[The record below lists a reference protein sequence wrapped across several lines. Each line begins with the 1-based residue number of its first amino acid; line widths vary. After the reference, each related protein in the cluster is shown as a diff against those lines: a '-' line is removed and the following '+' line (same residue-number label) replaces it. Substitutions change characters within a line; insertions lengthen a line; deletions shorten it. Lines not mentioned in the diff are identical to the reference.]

1 MLGILSII
9 VFLPVLMAVP
19 TYILGKIKPK
29 LARIV
34 CIGTTTALF
43 GLTMLTLVFYRYG
56 SSTPAFQLVDTM
68 PWAPSFGLNYIVGLD
83 GISLPLLIISTFLSL
98 LACAGSWDLINFQEP
113 EYYALFLIFETG
125 IIGVFT
131 SLNLILF
138 YVFWE
143 IVLIPM
149 FFFIGIWGGPRR
161 KYASLKFLIFTYS
174 GSAVMLFGF
183 LALYAW
189 TGTSA
194 YPGGRSFDYDVLAG
208 RIPNLALPL
217 QLAVAITTFVGFA
230 VKLPI
235 FPLHTWLPDAHVEAP
250 APVSVLLAGLLLKMG
265 GYGLIRYN
273 LLLFPKAVSILWPY
287 FTTIGLITMIYGASV
302 AFVAKDI
309 KRMIALTS
317 VNHMGYVLL
326 GAFTATVAGVSG
338 AVFQMFSHGLAVGML
353 FLMSGYIHD
362 HTGTRNI
369 DELKGLR
376 GKMPQTV
383 SLLFLASMAAMAVP
397 GFANFISEYLVIQ
410 GALSVSYLFAIAI
423 VAPALTVGYF
433 LWMLRRVAMTPPMGP
448 KNELHL
454 HSILIL
460 VAFLVPL
467 LIFGVYPPPIL
478 GSVIAPTVEK
488 WVGTIVG
495 LGAR

>member
-1 MLGILSII
+1 MIVLLSIAIFLPAVLAAPTFLLGRKNPKMAKILGVGTTAI
-9 VFLPVLMAVP
+9 VFAIS
-19 TYILGKIKPK
+19 ILI
-29 LARIV
+29 
-34 CIGTTTALF
+34 
-43 GLTMLTLVFYRYG
+43 LVVFQYG
-56 SSTPAFQLVDTM
+56 QAGFQLSESL
-68 PWAPSFGLNYIVGLD
+68 PWAGSFGLNYKVGID
-83 GISLPLLIISTFLSL
+83 GISLPLLMIATFLSL
-98 LACAGSWDLINFQEP
+98 LSAAGSWDQITFRHA

-138 YVFWE
+138 YLFWE

-194 YPGGRSFDYDVLAG
+194 YPGGPSFDYDVLAA

-273 LLLFPKAVSILWPY
+273 LLLFPAADKLLWPL
-287 FTTIGLITMIYGASV
+287 FTTIGLITMVYGASV
-302 AFVAKDI
+302 AFVAQDM

-326 GAFTATVAGVSG
+326 GTFTLGSIGISA
-338 AVFQMFSHGLAVGML
+338 AVFQMFAHGLAVGML
-353 FLMSGYIHD
+353 FLMSGYIHE

-369 DELKGLR
+369 NELKGLR
-376 GKMPQTV
+376 GKMPTTT
-383 SLLFLASMAAMAVP
+383 LLLILGSMAAMAVP
-397 GFANFISEYLVIQ
+397 GFANFISEYQVIQ
-410 GALSVSYLFAIAI
+410 GGLSANYLFGLAIL
-423 VAPALTVGYF
+423 APALTVGYF
-433 LWMLRRVAMTPPMGP
+433 LWMLRRVVMTPGVGP
-448 KNELHL
+448 RNEIQL
-454 HSILIL
+454 HSQLIL
-460 VAFLVPL
+460 TAFLVPL
-467 LIFGVYPPPIL
+467 LVFGVYPLPLL
-478 GSVIAPTVEK
+478 GNAIKPTVDHLLSILFPGGK
-488 WVGTIVG
+488 
-495 LGAR
+495 

>member
-1 MLGILSII
+1 MIGLLSIAIFLPAVLAAPTFLLGRKNAKVAKILGVGTTAI
-9 VFLPVLMAVP
+9 VFAIS
-19 TYILGKIKPK
+19 ILI
-29 LARIV
+29 
-34 CIGTTTALF
+34 LF
-43 GLTMLTLVFYRYG
+43 VFQYG
-56 SSTPAFQLVDTM
+56 QAGFQLSENA
-68 PWAPSFGLNYIVGLD
+68 PWAGSFGLNYKVGVD
-83 GISLPLLIISTFLSL
+83 GISLPLLMIATFLSL
-98 LACAGSWDLINFQEP
+98 LSAAGSWDQITFKHA

-138 YVFWE
+138 YLFWE

-149 FFFIGIWGGPRR
+149 FFFIGIWGGVRR
-161 KYASLKFLIFTYS
+161 RYASMKFLIFTYS

-189 TGTSA
+189 TG
-194 YPGGRSFDYDVLAG
+194 SFDYDVL
-208 RIPNLALPL
+208 IVKVPILDPKL
-217 QLAVAITTFVGFA
+217 QLVAAITTFVGFA

-273 LLLFPKAVSILWPY
+273 LLLFPKAVNVLWPY

-302 AFVAKDI
+302 ALVAKDI

-362 HTGTRNI
+362 HTGTRDI

-383 SLLFLASMAAMAVP
+383 TLLFLASMAAMAVP

-433 LWMLRRVAMTPPMGP
+433 LWMLRRVAMTPPLGP

-478 GSVIAPTVEK
+478 GSVITPTVQK

>member
-1 MLGILSII
+1 
-9 VFLPVLMAVP
+9 MAVP
-19 TYILGKIKPK
+19 TFLFGKKRTNVAKLLG
-29 LARIV
+29 V
-34 CIGTTTALF
+34 GTTATVFAVSVIIVVLF
-43 GLTMLTLVFYRYG
+43 QYG
-56 SSTPAFQLVDTM
+56 STGFQFTDTAN
-68 PWAPSFGLNYIVGLD
+68 WASSFGLNYVVGID
-83 GISLPLLIISTFLSL
+83 GISLPLLIIATFLCL
-98 LACAGSWDLINFQEP
+98 LAAVGSRDMISLREP
-113 EYYALFLIFETG
+113 EYYALFLLFETG

-143 IVLIPM
+143 VVLIPM

-161 KYASLKFLIFTYS
+161 KYASLKFLIFTYA
-174 GSAVMLFGF
+174 GSAIMLFGF
-183 LALYAW
+183 VALYAW
-189 TGTSA
+189 TGSTGS
-194 YPGGRSFDYDVLAG
+194 PSFDYTTLITRAAS
-208 RIPNLALPL
+208 LTLPL
-217 QLAVAITTFVGFA
+217 QVAASLATFVGFA

-273 LLLFPKAVSILWPY
+273 LLLFPKAVSVLWPY

-302 AFVAKDI
+302 ALVARDI

-353 FLMSGYIHD
+353 FLMSGYIHE

-369 DELKGLR
+369 DEMKGLR

-383 SLLFLASMAAMAVP
+383 SLLFLASMSAMAVP
-397 GFANFISEYLVIQ
+397 GFANFISEYQVIQ
-410 GALSVSYLFAIAI
+410 GALGANYLFAISI

-433 LWMLRRVAMTPPMGP
+433 LWMLRRVAMTPPVGP

-460 VAFLVPL
+460 VAFLGPL

-478 GSVIAPTVEK
+478 GSVIAPTVDK
-488 WVGTIVG
+488 CVGTIVG

>member
-1 MLGILSII
+1 MTGILSII
-9 VFLPVLMAVP
+9 VFLPVLMAIP

-43 GLTMLTLVFYRYG
+43 GLTMLTLVFYQYG

-125 IIGVFT
+125 IIGVFS

-149 FFFIGIWGGPRR
+149 FFFIGVWGGPRR
-161 KYASLKFLIFTYS
+161 RYAALKFLLFTYS
-174 GSAVMLFGF
+174 ASAVMLFGF
-183 LALYAW
+183 LAVF
-189 TGTSA
+189 A
-194 YPGGRSFDYDVLAG
+194 YTHTFDYISVDGSPTLMSQVSQMPMF
-208 RIPNLALPL
+208 I
-217 QLAVAITTFVGFA
+217 QLFASVTTFIGFA

-235 FPLHTWLPDAHVEAP
+235 VPFHTWLPDAHVEAP

-265 GYGLIRYN
+265 GYGLIRFN
-273 LLLFPKAVSILWPY
+273 LLMFPAATKVLWPY
-287 FTTIGLITMIYGASV
+287 FAAIGLITMIYGASV
-302 AFVAKDI
+302 AIVQRDL
-309 KRMIALTS
+309 KRMIAMTS
-317 VNHMGYVLL
+317 INHMGYVLL
-326 GAFTATVAGVSG
+326 GAFTLNGIGLSG
-338 AVFQMFSHGLAVGML
+338 AVFQMFNHALAIGIL
-353 FLMSGYIHD
+353 FLMSGYIHE

-369 DELKGLR
+369 DELTGLR
-376 GKMPQTV
+376 GKMPLTV
-383 SLLFLASMAAMAVP
+383 TLLVLGSMAAMAVP
-397 GFANFISEYLVIQ
+397 GLSNFISEYFVIQ
-410 GALSVSYLFAIAI
+410 GALRASYFFAIAI

-433 LWMLRRVAMTPPMGP
+433 LWMLRRVVMTPGVGGR
-448 KNELHL
+448 NEIGL
-454 HSILIL
+454 HSLAILA
-460 VAFLVPL
+460 AFLIPLFVLGAYPGPL
-467 LIFGVYPPPIL
+467 LDSIIRATTNPL
-478 GSVIAPTVEK
+478 AP
-488 WVGTIVG
+488 GG
-495 LGAR
+495 P

>member
-1 MLGILSII
+1 
-9 VFLPVLMAVP
+9 MAVP
-19 TYILGKIKPK
+19 TFLFGKKRTNVAKLLG
-29 LARIV
+29 V
-34 CIGTTTALF
+34 GTTATVFALSVIIVVLF
-43 GLTMLTLVFYRYG
+43 QYG
-56 SSTPAFQLVDTM
+56 STGFQFTDTAS
-68 PWAPSFGLNYIVGLD
+68 WASSFGLNYVVGID
-83 GISLPLLIISTFLSL
+83 GISLPLLIIATFLCL
-98 LACAGSWDLINFQEP
+98 LAALGSRDMISLREP
-113 EYYALFLIFETG
+113 EYYALFLLFETG

-143 IVLIPM
+143 VVLIPM

-194 YPGGRSFDYDVLAG
+194 YPGGPSFDYDVLAA
-208 RIPNLALPL
+208 RIPTLALTL

-273 LLLFPKAVSILWPY
+273 LLLFPAADKLLWPV
-287 FTTIGLITMIYGASV
+287 FPAIGLITMVYGASV
-302 AFVAKDI
+302 AFVAQDM

-326 GAFTATVAGVSG
+326 GTFTLGSIGISA
-338 AVFQMFSHGLAVGML
+338 AVFQMFAHGLAVGML
-353 FLMSGYIHD
+353 FLMSGFIHE

-369 DELKGLR
+369 NELKGLR
-376 GKMPQTV
+376 GKMPTPT
-383 SLLFLASMAAMAVP
+383 LLLILASMAAMAVP
-397 GFANFISEYLVIQ
+397 GFANFISEYQVIQ
-410 GALSVSYLFAIAI
+410 GALSANYLFGLAIL
-423 VAPALTVGYF
+423 APALTVGYF
-433 LWMLRRVAMTPPMGP
+433 LWMLRRVVMTPGVGP
-448 KNELHL
+448 RNEIQL
-454 HSILIL
+454 HSQLIL
-460 VAFLVPL
+460 TAFLVPL
-467 LIFGVYPPPIL
+467 LVFGVYPLPLL
-478 GSVIAPTVEK
+478 GSAIKPTVDHLLSVLFPGGK
-488 WVGTIVG
+488 
-495 LGAR
+495 